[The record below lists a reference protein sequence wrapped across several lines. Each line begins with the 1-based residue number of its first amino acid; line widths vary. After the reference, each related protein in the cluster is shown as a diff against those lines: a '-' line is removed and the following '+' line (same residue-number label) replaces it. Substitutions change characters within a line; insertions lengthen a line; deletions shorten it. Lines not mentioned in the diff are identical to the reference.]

1 MRTTVKAVFVGLI
14 LTLNAHGQEKH
25 GVTGRD
31 IVHDY
36 SALPLNAFRYETNRV
51 RVSESSQF
59 EGKKEMTQSAGKGT
73 CAWVKDLHFTDGTI
87 ECDMAGGAYLGISFR
102 VIQGDEST
110 KRMSEDVYFRVE
122 GNERPGTV
130 QYYPHG
136 KLKQEELHRPPYEEP
151 IRLIKQKEWFH
162 VRVQVSGRQARVF
175 LDGKKKPV
183 LVVDELLHQHRSG
196 SVGLRSWGG
205 AFANLIVTTKPQ
217 VTQRPAQTGPSD

>member
-1 MRTTVKAVFVGLI
+1 MRTTVTAVFVGLI
-14 LTLNAHGQEKH
+14 LTLNAQGQEKH
-25 GVTGRD
+25 GVTGPN

-36 SALPLNAFRYETNRV
+36 SAFALNAFTYDRKRV

-59 EGKKEMTQSAGKGT
+59 EGKKELIQSAGRGT

-102 VIQGDEST
+102 VIQGDEPT
-110 KRMSEDVYFRVE
+110 NWMSEDVYFRVE
-122 GNERPGTV
+122 SNQRPGTV

-136 KLKQEELHRPPYEEP
+136 MLKQEELHRPPYEEP

-162 VRVQVSGRQARVF
+162 VRVQVSGRQVRVF
-175 LDGKKKPV
+175 LDGKEKPV
-183 LVVDELLHQHRSG
+183 LVVDEILHQHRTG

-205 AFANLIVTTKPQ
+205 TFANLVITTKPRD
-217 VTQRPAQTGPSD
+217 TGRTGQTGH

>member
-1 MRTTVKAVFVGLI
+1 MRATATAVFVGLI
-14 LTLNAHGQEKH
+14 LTLNAQGQEKR
-25 GVTGRD
+25 GVTGPN

-36 SALPLNAFRYETNRV
+36 SAFTLNAFTYDRRRV

-59 EGKKEMTQSAGKGT
+59 EGKKQLTQSAGRGT

-102 VIQGDEST
+102 VVQGDEST
-110 KRMSEDVYFRVE
+110 NRMSEDVYFRVE

-175 LDGKKKPV
+175 LDGKEKPV
-183 LVVDELLHQHRSG
+183 LVVDELLHQHRTG

-205 AFANLIVTTKPQ
+205 AFANLVITTKPRG
-217 VTQRPAQTGPSD
+217 TGRTGQTRQ